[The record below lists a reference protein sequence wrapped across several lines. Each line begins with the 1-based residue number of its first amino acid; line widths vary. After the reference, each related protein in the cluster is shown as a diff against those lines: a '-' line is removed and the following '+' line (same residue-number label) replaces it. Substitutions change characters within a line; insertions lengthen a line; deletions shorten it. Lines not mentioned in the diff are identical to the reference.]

1 MRLFFISVV
10 GLIVITLALP
20 AQSQQNYLNT
30 LQDAI
35 GNVTGS
41 GTSTSPSS
49 VTGGLADADIIAGLR
64 DALRVGTATVVS
76 QVGAADGYNSDPSIH
91 IPLPPELQKVQ
102 GLLKKFGLSSLAD
115 EVELKLNRAAENA
128 APKTKE
134 LIWKAITEMTLDD
147 AKQIFNGPDDAATK
161 YFKRVSSTDLVNIV
175 KPVIDQS
182 LSEVGAIAS
191 YDQLMGKYAAL
202 PFVPDVKANLSD
214 HAVNMTLEGLFFY
227 LAKEEAA
234 IRQNPAKRTTDL
246 LARVFGG

>member
-1 MRLFFISVV
+1 MWLRLF
-10 GLIVITLALP
+10 ALMSLMMVAWASP
-20 AQSQQNYLNT
+20 ATAQQNLFNT
-30 LQDAI
+30 LQGAI

-41 GTSTSPSS
+41 GNSTNGSA
-49 VTGGLADADIIAGLR
+49 GGLGYADIAAGLR
-64 DALRVGTATVVS
+64 DALRVGAETVVS

-91 IPLPPELQKVQ
+91 IPLPPQLQKIQ

-128 APKTKE
+128 APKTKD

-147 AKQIFNGPDDAATK
+147 AKQIYDGPNDAATQ
-161 YFKRVSSTDLVNIV
+161 YFKRVSSADLAKVV
-175 KPVIDQS
+175 KPVVDQS
-182 LSEVGAIAS
+182 LAEVGAVAS
-191 YDQLMGKYAAL
+191 YDQLMGKYSAL
-202 PFVPDVKANLSD
+202 PFVPDVKANLTD
-214 HAVNMTLEGLFFY
+214 HAVNMALEGLFFY